1 MALIAAHCDIS
12 PELYQDKT
20 LRESLEEDL
29 LTMVIREHGKVI
41 TMRWFETFSDEGDLI
56 HRLALTYEERKND

>member
-12 PELYQDKT
+12 TEMYQDKA

-41 TMRWFETFSDEGDLI
+41 TMRWIETFSDNGDLV
-56 HRLALTYEERKND
+56 HRLALTYEEKKGE